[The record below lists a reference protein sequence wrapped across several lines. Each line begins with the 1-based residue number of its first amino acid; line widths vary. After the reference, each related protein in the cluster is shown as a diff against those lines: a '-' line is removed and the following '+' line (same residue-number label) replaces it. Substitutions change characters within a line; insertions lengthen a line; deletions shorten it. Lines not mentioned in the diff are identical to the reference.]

1 MFSILTSLVSNLFLW
16 FWLLGIVLL
25 RWGTKKNPRVRLL
38 GIIILLV
45 FWFVGTRPFADIV
58 LSPLEN
64 VSKPPDIASL
74 QRQEVKQV
82 VVLTGGG
89 YPIQGE
95 LFSSALPHGSAYR
108 FLGGVELCARLG
120 TDCRII
126 FSGSSGRGSGAWP
139 TGLWMK
145 DLALILMPNRQ
156 ILAEARSHST
166 GDHSVNIK
174 PFLQKAPFALVTSA
188 YHMPRAVRTF
198 KKAGL
203 DPIPYPV
210 DFLVLGGGYTG
221 LDFIPSIEN
230 LSKLNVA
237 LREYLALL
245 FYTVTGR

>member
-1 MFSILTSLVSNLFLW
+1 MFSILASLISNLFLW
-16 FWLLGIVLL
+16 LWLLGVILL
-25 RWGTKKNPRVRLL
+25 WWGTQKNPRARIL
-38 GIIILLV
+38 GIIIFV
-45 FWFVGTRPFADIV
+45 GFWFVGSRPFAEVV

-64 VSKPPDIASL
+64 VYNPPDIASL
-74 QRQEVKQV
+74 QRQEVQQV

-89 YPIQGE
+89 YPIHGE
-95 LFSSALPHGSAYR
+95 LLSSAFPHGSA
-108 FLGGVELCARLG
+108 FLGGMELCARLG
-120 TDCRII
+120 TDCKIA

-156 ILAEARSHST
+156 ILAEVRSHST
-166 GDHSVNIK
+166 GDHPVNIRSFLEK
-174 PFLQKAPFALVTSA
+174 GPFVLVTSA

-198 KKAGL
+198 KRSGL

-210 DFLVLGGGYTG
+210 DFLVLGEDYGG
-221 LDFIPSIEN
+221 LDLIPSIEN

-245 FYTVTGR
+245 FYSVTGQ